1 VCVCVCERERR
12 IFSREAKGQFSS
24 KQTQRVTKK
33 KNLPGQ
39 KRSPPPLK
47 EAKMVCRSRPLP
59 QREVARIF
67 PSFFRRSFSLFRS
80 TGANGPVDRGARG
93 EGVIGSL
100 GSRTP
105 PVVRRKGKEERPFFE
120 MGGARSFKPNTPT
133 GLQIESERLRRES
146 ERADDVNDDAP
157 SSCTRSTDS
166 PRFFCGLL
174 DCSSRVRFAFA
185 FVSSSRCA
193 PRPPRRRRLRCER
206 FEAALPFERSSWSS
220 SRVLLHRLR
229 IYSSVREGESRP

>member
-1 VCVCVCERERR
+1 MCVREREENFFARG
-12 IFSREAKGQFSS
+12 KGSVFEQTNTTCDKEKKSARSKKVSS
-24 KQTQRVTKK
+24 SSEGGENGVSIPTFAPTGGCAD
-33 KNLPGQ
+33 LSLLFPPFFLSLSLDGG
-39 KRSPPPLK
+39 KRTR
-47 EAKMVCRSRPLP
+47 RSR
-59 QREVARIF
+59 RAR
-67 PSFFRRSFSLFRS
+67 R
-80 TGANGPVDRGARG
+80 
-93 EGVIGSL
+93 GVIGSL